1 LKMRKVGKER
11 YAYSFFGSMFRWVA
25 FRSGIL
31 LLAPA
36 QETAKVDPAHVV
48 SGCDS
53 VSLLLHAGAAC
64 LWAGRRWLTACLQ

>member
-1 LKMRKVGKER
+1 
-11 YAYSFFGSMFRWVA
+11 MFWWVA

-53 VSLLLHAGAAC
+53 VTLAPCGCSVFV
-64 LWAGRRWLTACLQ
+64 GRQALADSVFAVGRSPLVTASGL